1 MTRRGKM
8 IARMLNECTMNISSK
23 LKLFVMEGREK
34 NQTLALSKWRK
45 CLAKYNG
52 LKI

>member
-1 MTRRGKM
+1 MEKM

-23 LKLFVMEGREK
+23 SKLVVMEGREK
-34 NQTLALSKWRK
+34 NQTLVFKWMEK
-45 CLAKYNG
+45 MFDKYNG